1 MGIVGMMI
9 SLTNTS
15 AFYMKV
21 TLPIFASYTNKIEYM
36 LGIKISIFFLK
47 QMKNLYLL
55 VGKEVRKV
63 LCELLALVLFSI
75 AEGGEFWRGNKPVMR
90 GRKITRRNET
100 SQNKAPNLACL
111 CSRTRMLWHAC
122 FLYYSPSTSVSPNSI
137 LINPCFIETNLFYLC
152 YILWIMNNLKQI
164 CCM

>member
-1 MGIVGMMI
+1 
-9 SLTNTS
+9 
-15 AFYMKV
+15 MKV

-75 AEGGEFWRGNKPVMR
+75 AEGGEF
-90 GRKITRRNET
+90 
-100 SQNKAPNLACL
+100 
-111 CSRTRMLWHAC
+111 
-122 FLYYSPSTSVSPNSI
+122 
-137 LINPCFIETNLFYLC
+137 
-152 YILWIMNNLKQI
+152 
-164 CCM
+164 